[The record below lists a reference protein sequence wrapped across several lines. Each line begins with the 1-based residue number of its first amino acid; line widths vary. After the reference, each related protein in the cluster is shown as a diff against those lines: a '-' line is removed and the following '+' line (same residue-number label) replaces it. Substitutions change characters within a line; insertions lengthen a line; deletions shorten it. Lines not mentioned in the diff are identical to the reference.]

1 MNYSLE
7 PPSGSVSKALVRFNE
22 IEEKASQLIWDR
34 YFERLRDFAN
44 GKIYPRHKR
53 LFDGEDIAGS
63 ALLTLMNGLRENR
76 FGDLKNRDQLWQMLV
91 VIATRKTLNSAA
103 FHDRVKRG
111 GGKVQ
116 GGSAIEN
123 AIELKGLNGY
133 FEQDQ
138 DPAKFVE
145 FEMTCQELLNAL
157 PSEGYRQIT
166 LMRLAGFSNVEIAK
180 KTGCSRRTIDR
191 KLNAI
196 RLVWAELHDKTV
208 SNLSDEQSEDANV

>member
-1 MNYSLE
+1 MNHSPE
-7 PPSGSVSKALVRFNE
+7 PDPGSVSKALIRFNE

-34 YFERLRDFAN
+34 YFEKLRDFAN

-76 FGDLKNRDQLWQMLV
+76 FNDLRNRRQLWQMLI
-91 VIATRKTLNSAA
+91 VIATRKTLNTAA
-103 FHDRVKRG
+103 FHDREKRG
-111 GGKVQ
+111 GGKVK
-116 GGSAIEN
+116 GDSAIEN
-123 AIELKGLNGY
+123 GLELKGLNS
-133 FEQDQ
+133 FLNED

-145 FEMTCQELLNAL
+145 LEVSCQELLKAL
-157 PSEGYRQIT
+157 PDEDYREIT
-166 LMRLAGFSNVEIAK
+166 LLRLAGFSNIEIAM

-196 RLVWAELHDKTV
+196 RLVWAELHDD
-208 SNLSDEQSEDANV
+208 SSSDEAVSPNAG